1 MPFHVEV
8 SHQEG
13 EGGLMALT
21 VIKKRLYRVAERGLL
36 QNTRRHETIKI
47 SKQDRW
53 TVIAMPC
60 GHVDTVGRHRG
71 LKGLGAK
78 GTTPVKVAHQVFFT
92 AAQRWE

>member
-53 TVIAMPC
+53 TGLGLFLDCPC
-60 GHVDTVGRHRG
+60 GQGVP
-71 LKGLGAK
+71 AK
-78 GTTPVKVAHQVFFT
+78 FMW
-92 AAQRWE
+92 R